1 MLNGYSG
8 FKPPSYRQHADAL
21 ASFPDAGSIEY
32 LRAQGVTHVLVD
44 GRNMRP
50 ERLGQLGQVR
60 ELSLWETDGNLGI
73 YLLSRP

>member
-1 MLNGYSG
+1 
-8 FKPPSYRQHADAL
+8 
-21 ASFPDAGSIEY
+21 
-32 LRAQGVTHVLVD
+32 VLVD

-50 ERLGQLGQVR
+50 AQLEQLSQVQ